1 MFHCTDWQVFID
13 SSETLKGCFTAQTG
27 RCLLTALRHSRDVST
42 AQTGRCL
49 LTALRHSRDVS
60 LHRLAGVY

>member
-1 MFHCTDWQVFID
+1 MFHCTDCQVFID
-13 SSETLKGCFTAQTG
+13 RSEALKGCFTAQT
-27 RCLLTALRHSRDVST
+27 V
-42 AQTGRCL
+42 RCL